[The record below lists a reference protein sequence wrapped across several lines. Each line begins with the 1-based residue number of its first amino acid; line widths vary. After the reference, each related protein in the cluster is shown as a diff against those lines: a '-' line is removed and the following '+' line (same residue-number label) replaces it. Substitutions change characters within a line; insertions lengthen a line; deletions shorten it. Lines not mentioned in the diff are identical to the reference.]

1 MSTYIK
7 WQIGFG
13 VFAVVVR
20 AIFLARN
27 VYPRIVTTYPRD
39 EVIHLA
45 VQLGFLWWGVSV
57 IANVTT

>member
-13 VFAVVVR
+13 VLAVIAR

-27 VYPRIVTTYPRD
+27 KYPRVTTASPSD
-39 EVIHLA
+39 DVVHIA
-45 VQLGFLWWGVSV
+45 VQLGFLWWATSV
-57 IANVTT
+57 ITSVTT

>member
-27 VYPRIVTTYPRD
+27 VYPRD

>member
-20 AIFLARN
+20 AIYLARN
-27 VYPRIVTTYPRD
+27 VYPRITSTYPRD
-39 EVIHLA
+39 EVVRLM
-45 VQLGFLWWGVSV
+45 VQLGFLYWGVNVITSV
-57 IANVTT
+57 T

>member
-7 WQIGFG
+7 WQIALG
-13 VFAVVVR
+13 VLAVIIR

-27 VYPRIVTTYPRD
+27 VYPRITTTSPRD